1 MSKVLPQLGQKIITD
16 KGGNNILPLLQMK
29 MENQKTTKEN

>member
-16 KGGNNILPLLQMK
+16 KNGNNVLPLLQMQLQNSK
-29 MENQKTTKEN
+29 PTAE